1 VHGVLGADRSAEPGA
16 HAVLPDR
23 EDVVNVRMSVSLFF
37 LAYFLFMVVGFAISE
52 WIDRRS

>member
-1 VHGVLGADRSAEPGA
+1 MT
-16 HAVLPDR
+16 
-23 EDVVNVRMSVSLFF
+23 VRMSVSLFF